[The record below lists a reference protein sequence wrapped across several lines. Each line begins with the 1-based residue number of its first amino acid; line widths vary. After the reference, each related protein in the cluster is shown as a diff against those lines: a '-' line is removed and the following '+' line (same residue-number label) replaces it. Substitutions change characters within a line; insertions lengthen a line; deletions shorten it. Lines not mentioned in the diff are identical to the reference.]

1 MRNSSGGKH
10 SFGYSTQNII
20 TKQPRS
26 SGAGNRTASGPAA
39 FHPGDI
45 IDVEFEHVEGKATG
59 AKPPQKPPQK
69 PPFPDDLYA
78 HHGAQGDQRISG
90 ERLTVFSNGVQP
102 GKPTAKRP
110 SAGFMIVL
118 VALCLGAF
126 WFSGGHVIATYFAG
140 ASRQAG
146 QEGLVLSDIEA
157 GPHYEQSGSY
167 LLLHGTIRNNAAVSK
182 TVPLVTIQSAA
193 DDRGATLHYV
203 RAPKKQ
209 LNAGESVRFRVR
221 VPSSLRNHD
230 KLTISLAGAGSAS

>member
-39 FHPGDI
+39 FHPRDI
-45 IDVEFEHVEGKATG
+45 IDVEFEHVEGKASEV
-59 AKPPQKPPQK
+59 KRPQKPQQK

-78 HHGAQGDQRISG
+78 NDSAHGNNSISG
-90 ERLTVFSNGVQP
+90 ERLTVFSNGIQP
-102 GKPTAKRP
+102 DRSTAKRP
-110 SAGFMIVL
+110 SARFMIVL
-118 VALCLGAF
+118 VAACLGAF

-140 ASRQAG
+140 SSRTAG

-167 LLLHGTIRNNAAVSK
+167 LLLHGTIRNNSAVSK

-193 DDRGATLHYV
+193 EDRGPQLHYV
-203 RAPKKQ
+203 RAPKKH
-209 LNAGESVRFRVR
+209 LNAGESIRFRVR

-230 KLTISLAGAGSAS
+230 QLTISLAGAGSAS